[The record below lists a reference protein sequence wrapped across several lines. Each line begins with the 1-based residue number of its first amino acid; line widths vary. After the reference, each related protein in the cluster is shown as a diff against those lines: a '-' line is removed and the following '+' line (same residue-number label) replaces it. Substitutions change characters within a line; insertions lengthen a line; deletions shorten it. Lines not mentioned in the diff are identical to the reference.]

1 MSASVRMRKRLVVRD
16 LVLYWEGFF
25 ADLGEG
31 YGKKNGGGGD
41 M

>member
-25 ADLGEG
+25 ADFGEG
-31 YGKKNGGGGD
+31 HGKKNGCRGD
-41 M
+41 V